1 MDKQDY
7 LDVWRHYLDF
17 LMTVLGATEESKG
30 NPALLYLLLQAHLD
44 LLNENFIIVLQKWA
58 EATLPKVEP
67 LKAEYIARI
76 IGEFSNLIAN
86 FPLANQMTKEI
97 RIVGYEI
104 CLTVFTRPTH
114 PEMWANTQTNL
125 GAAYRNRISNDK
137 AENIKKAIEAYELA
151 LEVYT
156 KKDFPIQWAITQ
168 NNLGIAYRSKIS
180 GNRARNIKK
189 GIKAHKLALQ
199 VRTENDFPIQ
209 WAMTQNN
216 LGAAYTEIV
225 LYDKPENIEKAIE
238 AYQRALQ
245 VYTKKDF
252 PIQWAMTRSNLGVA
266 FAKDKKFEKAI
277 EAYELALEVYTKKH
291 FPLDWAMTQ
300 NNLGTGY
307 WNRISGDRSENMKMA
322 IASYQKALQVYTP
335 KTDPLNCLNTA
346 CGLGNLHFNQS
357 NWQDAIDA
365 YKKAIKSVELS
376 RSWATTDDRRQQILT
391 EAIDVYANIIQCFVN
406 LQQYDQAVEY
416 ADRSRSRLLVELMA
430 SKDLYPDAETPPEVE
445 EYLQLQRQLDRL
457 RHPPESGGMG
467 ELSKSPYHRD
477 DTGKL
482 QEQKIDKIKE
492 LERRKKQLW
501 EQIRKTDPVLAGQ
514 LQVDPLKIED
524 IQQLIENERTAI
536 LNFYTTNEDTYIFVL
551 RQNSTSVHTCQ
562 GQGIE
567 TLQLWMRQNWL
578 IPYLSNREQWR
589 DQIGPFLSELAQR
602 LQLQQLIDQN
612 LADIEE
618 LVIVPHLFLH
628 QIPFAALPIANS
640 IPAADSNSA
649 IDATR
654 GMIFSS
660 KRPPAKKPK
669 PAPTPKPTYL
679 SDKYR
684 LRVIPSC
691 QILSYCHENKNKK
704 QKKIPP
710 SPQMG
715 IVENATN
722 DLPFSGYECQAIAKT
737 YGVPENLHL
746 KGDRA
751 TPTNYRHLAQQVQLL
766 HSSHHAEADLND
778 PLNSKLRLADG
789 EVTLGE
795 IFTWRLPDLLEVFLA
810 CCETNFTPQTTPA
823 DDILVIAAGWLSAG
837 ALNVVSTLWAVDDCA
852 TALFSI
858 LYYEQRQQQ
867 PTLERSEALRRAQF
881 QLRNLTGEE
890 FKTQYR
896 APLEEYLRQIG
907 KNRDLEWY
915 CNLQNPFESPRY
927 WAAFVSQGM
936 N

>member
-1 MDKQDY
+1 MNEQDY
-7 LDVWRHYLDF
+7 LDAFQYYLDF

-44 LLNENFIIVLQKWA
+44 LLNENFIVVLQKWA
-58 EATLPKVEP
+58 EATLPKVEAP
-67 LKAEYIARI
+67 KAEYIARI
-76 IGEFSNLIAN
+76 IGEFSNLIGN

-104 CLTVFTRPTH
+104 SLTVFTRHTH
-114 PEMWANTQTNL
+114 PEVWASTQTNL
-125 GAAYRNRISNDK
+125 GAAYRNRICNDK
-137 AENIKKAIEAYELA
+137 AENIKKAIKAYELA
-151 LEVYT
+151 LEFYT

-168 NNLGIAYRSKIS
+168 NNLGIAYGSRIS

-189 GIKAHKLALQ
+189 GIEAHQLALQ
-199 VRTENDFPIQ
+199 VRTKNDFPIK

-225 LYDKPENIEKAIE
+225 PYDKPENIEKAIE

-252 PIQWAMTRSNLGVA
+252 PIQWAMTRNNLGVA
-266 FAKDKKFEKAI
+266 FAKAKKFEKAI
-277 EAYELALEVYTKKH
+277 EEYGLALEVYTKKH

-300 NNLGTGY
+300 NNLGTAY
-307 WNRISGDRSENMKMA
+307 WNDDRAQNLEMA
-322 IASYQKALQVYTP
+322 IAAYENALEVYTLE
-335 KTDPLNCLNTA
+335 TDPLNCFNTA
-346 CGLGNLHFNQS
+346 RGLGNFHFNQN
-357 NWQDAIDA
+357 NWLDAIDA

-406 LQQYDQAVEY
+406 LQQYDKAVEY

-457 RHPPESGGMG
+457 RHPPETGGMG
-467 ELSKSPYHRD
+467 ELSRSRYHRD
-477 DTGKL
+477 DAGKL
-482 QEQKIDKIKE
+482 QEQKIDKIEE
-492 LERRKKQLW
+492 LEGRKKQLW
-501 EQIRKTDPVLAGQ
+501 ELIRKSDPVLAGQ
-514 LQVDPLKIED
+514 LQVDPLTIEQ
-524 IQQLIENERTAI
+524 IQQLIENEQTAI
-536 LNFYTTNEDTYIFVL
+536 LSFYTTNEDTYIFVL
-551 RQNSTSVHTCQ
+551 RQNSTTLHTCK
-562 GQGIE
+562 GQGIQ

-578 IPYLSNREQWR
+578 IPYVTNRQQWR
-589 DQIGPFLSELAQR
+589 DNMGPFLSELAQR
-602 LQLQQLIDQN
+602 LQLPQLRDQH
-612 LADIEE
+612 LADIKE

-640 IPAADSNSA
+640 IPTADSNIANESLRLLLPQE
-649 IDATR
+649 D
-654 GMIFSS
+654 SS
-660 KRPPAKKPK
+660 PHVPPEPKPT

-691 QILSYCHENKNKK
+691 QILSYCHENKKK
-704 QKKIPP
+704 KKSPL

-722 DLPFSGYECQAIAKT
+722 DLPFSGYECQAIATT
-737 YGVPENLHL
+737 YSVPETLHL
-746 KGDRA
+746 RGDRA

-766 HSSHHAEADLND
+766 HSSHHASADLND
-778 PLNSKLRLADG
+778 PLNSKLDLAGG

-795 IFTWRLPDLLEVFLA
+795 IFTWRLPELLEVFLA
-810 CCETNFTPQTTPA
+810 CCETNFTATTTPA
-823 DDILVIAAGWLSAG
+823 DDILAIAAGWLSAG

-858 LYYEQRQQQ
+858 LYYEQRHKQ
-867 PTLERSEALRRAQF
+867 PTLKCSEALREAQF
-881 QLRNLTGEE
+881 QLRNLTGEK

-896 APLEEYLRQIG
+896 APLEAYLRKIG
-907 KNRDLEWY
+907 KNDDLEWY
-915 CNLQNPFESPRY
+915 CDRQYPFESPRY